1 MPTEESLAAV
11 AKELEEIEDAP
22 PGSVNLAY
30 FKASPDLTAALAAW
44 MDNSKKQ
51 WENGLAARY
60 VVAGRNC
67 GNYVREGMGAG
78 PVGFSVPNL
87 DFIGWA
93 ALSDKV
99 FWQRGHVTARWWLLG
114 FPSGPGVKSK

>member
-1 MPTEESLAAV
+1 
-11 AKELEEIEDAP
+11 
-22 PGSVNLAY
+22 VNLAY
-30 FKASPDLTAALAAW
+30 FKTSRETTADLAKW
-44 MDNSKKQ
+44 IDESREQ
-51 WENGLAARY
+51 WENGLAAKY
-60 VVAGRNC
+60 VAGGRNC
-67 GNYVREGMGAG
+67 GNYVREGMGIGAF
-78 PVGFSVPNL
+78 VGVSVPNL